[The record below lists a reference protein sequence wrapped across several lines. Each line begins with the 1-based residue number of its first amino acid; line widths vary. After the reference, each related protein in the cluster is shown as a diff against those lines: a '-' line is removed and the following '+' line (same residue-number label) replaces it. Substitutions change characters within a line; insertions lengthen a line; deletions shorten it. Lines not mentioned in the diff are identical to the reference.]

1 VYKKLIRN
9 NEVKYMIGEYDNTGN
24 FCTRI
29 YIEGNDFLI
38 NKTPINI
45 IDDML
50 NHIGFSYKGAVTGS
64 NFILGKRYMPPV
76 IVCPFQNI
84 CFFPHKSVVHVDC
97 IWFNVDQISKTSRV
111 GNKTKVE
118 FFDGT
123 FIIVDSK
130 VTNFSAKY
138 TAADQL
144 VRNTKRSD
152 I

>member
-1 VYKKLIRN
+1 
-9 NEVKYMIGEYDNTGN
+9 
-24 FCTRI
+24 
-29 YIEGNDFLI
+29 
-38 NKTPINI
+38 
-45 IDDML
+45 
-50 NHIGFSYKGAVTGS
+50 
-64 NFILGKRYMPPV
+64 
-76 IVCPFQNI
+76 
-84 CFFPHKSVVHVDC
+84 
-97 IWFNVDQISKTSRV
+97 VDQISKTSRV